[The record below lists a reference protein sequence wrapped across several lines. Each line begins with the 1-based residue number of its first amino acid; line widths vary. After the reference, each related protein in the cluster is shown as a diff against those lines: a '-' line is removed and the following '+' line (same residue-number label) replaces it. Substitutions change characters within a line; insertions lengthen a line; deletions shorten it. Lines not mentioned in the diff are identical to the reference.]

1 MELFILN
8 NEVAWKDYICNF
20 DLK

>member
-1 MELFILN
+1 MEVLILN